1 MPAGKARSQPTAG
14 FTLRVQFGVILTTQV
29 MHVVAVSV
37 KSELPSPY
45 AKSPPF
51 PADFKYLAGGILS
64 DLIVFY
70 TTVP

>member
-1 MPAGKARSQPTAG
+1 MSLQ
-14 FTLRVQFGVILTTQV
+14 
-29 MHVVAVSV
+29 SV
-37 KSELPSPY
+37 LNLSCHLPMQR
-45 AKSPPF
+45 APPF